1 MDSRDRSYYAKFLMN
16 KHNSLEEKK
25 KEETRAHKAQ
35 IHVVVS
41 VDGVD
46 DIEKATAASSSSGM
60 DEQMANTNV
69 ALAATLADARSM
81 QVAEVIGAKREH

>member
-25 KEETRAHKAQ
+25 KEETLSTQSSDSH
-35 IHVVVS
+35 
-41 VDGVD
+41 GVD